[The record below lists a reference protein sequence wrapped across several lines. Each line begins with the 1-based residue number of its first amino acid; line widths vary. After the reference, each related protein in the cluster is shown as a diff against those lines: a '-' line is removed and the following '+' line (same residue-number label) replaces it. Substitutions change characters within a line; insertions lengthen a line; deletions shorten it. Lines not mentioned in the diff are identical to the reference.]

1 MQVQELTLEE
11 TQALLAT
18 PEPQYAP
25 SPIQEGPLRFFDNEM
40 LCTSRR
46 CGSPTWIKVKGM
58 PLCIAH
64 ALRELNQMLIE
75 RGVLS

>member
-1 MQVQELTLEE
+1 MQELTYEE
-11 TQALLAT
+11 VQALLAI
-18 PEPQYAP
+18 PEPQYAL
-25 SPIQEGPLRFFDNEM
+25 GPLRFFDNEM

-64 ALRELNQMLIE
+64 ALRELNQMLVDK
-75 RGVLS
+75 GVLS